1 MSGISMDELIQKVKR
16 SKLPHKSIRKKF
28 ILDGIELFF
37 VVCKSPDKSAKEEVI
52 FLITNVTDH
61 AYKISCIYRMRWK
74 IEHCFKHL
82 KSNGF
87 DLEAMN
93 VKGKAKQNLLLAIVV
108 FTYTL
113 SVLEGLKD
121 YKNVALKKYA
131 DEEVSKAVS
140 VFRHGLDK
148 ITIIADSLDA
158 FIKYILKQL
167 TYSLKA
173 YSSSILLNV

>member
-1 MSGISMDELIQKVKR
+1 LVANDLLFVIRLKKNTYHANINAAPEKTVNELIRKIKR
-16 SKLPHKSIRKKF
+16 SKLPHKSVRKKF
-28 ILDGIELFF
+28 ILDGVELFF
-37 VVCKSPDKSAKEEVI
+37 VVCKNPDKSAKEEVI

-87 DLEAMN
+87 NLEAMN

-113 SVLEGLKD
+113 S
-121 YKNVALKKYA
+121 
-131 DEEVSKAVS
+131 S
-140 VFRHGLDK
+140 
-148 ITIIADSLDA
+148 
-158 FIKYILKQL
+158 
-167 TYSLKA
+167 
-173 YSSSILLNV
+173 